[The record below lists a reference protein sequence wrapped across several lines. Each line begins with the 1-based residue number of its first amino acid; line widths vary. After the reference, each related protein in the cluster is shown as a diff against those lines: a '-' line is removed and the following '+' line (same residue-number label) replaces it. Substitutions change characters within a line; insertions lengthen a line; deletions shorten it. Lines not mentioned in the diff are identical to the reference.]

1 MSSSFYYQKGRMWPS
16 SRLIP
21 KRQGVAVHTLI
32 LLCYGI
38 LSFIVERQEGAI
50 LSLPLK
56 KQLVAIHPLILLLGD
71 ILPCLLER
79 QVVSSSPSF

>member
-1 MSSSFYYQKGRMWPS
+1 MWQS
-16 SRLIP
+16 SRLILE
-21 KRQGVAVHTLI
+21 RQRVAIHTLI
-32 LLCYGI
+32 FLCYGI
-38 LSFIVERQEGAI
+38 FFFIVERQEGAI